1 MMPDSTRVTMK
12 GAIPL
17 VLVVA
22 FGTTL
27 SNRFADAALDYIEEK
42 IAVVIEKSEPL
53 VDAIQ
58 YALRDPG
65 E

>member
-1 MMPDSTRVTMK
+1 MK

-27 SNRFADAALDYIEEK
+27 SNRFADAALNYIEEK
-42 IAVVIEKSEPL
+42 IEIVIEKTEPL
-53 VDAIQ
+53 VEAFR
-58 YALRDPG
+58 YAMRDPG

>member
-1 MMPDSTRVTMK
+1 MDKNNSVTLK
-12 GAIPL
+12 GAVPL
-17 VLVVA
+17 VLIVA

-27 SNRFADAALDYIEEK
+27 ANRFADAAMDYIEAKVE
-42 IAVVIEKSEPL
+42 IVIEKTEPL
-53 VDAIQ
+53 VDYLQ

>member
-1 MMPDSTRVTMK
+1 MDKNTSVTMR

-17 VLVVA
+17 VLIVA

-27 SNRFADAALDYIEEK
+27 ANRFADAAVEYIEEK
-42 IAVVIEKSEPL
+42 IEIVIEKSEPL
-53 VDAIQ
+53 VDYLQ

>member
-1 MMPDSTRVTMK
+1 MSSNQVTMK

-17 VLVVA
+17 VLIVA

-27 SNRFADAALDYIEEK
+27 ANRFADAAVDYVQAKVEI
-42 IAVVIEKSEPL
+42 IIEKSEPL
-53 VDAIQ
+53 VDYLQ

>member
-1 MMPDSTRVTMK
+1 MMEKSHGVSMK

-17 VLVVA
+17 VLIVA

-27 SNRFADAALDYIEEK
+27 ANRFADAAVDYVEAKIE
-42 IAVVIEKSEPL
+42 IVIEKSEPL
-53 VDAIQ
+53 VDALR
-58 YALRDPG
+58 YAMRGPG

>member
-1 MMPDSTRVTMK
+1 MERDSGVTVK

-17 VLVVA
+17 VLIVA

-27 SNRFADAALDYIEEK
+27 ANRFADSAVDYLEKKVEIVIEQSEPIVEK
-42 IAVVIEKSEPL
+42 IK
-53 VDAIQ
+53 
-58 YALRDPG
+58 YAFRDPG

>member
-1 MMPDSTRVTMK
+1 MMDRNTSVTMK

-17 VLVVA
+17 VLIVA

-27 SNRFADAALDYIEEK
+27 ANRFADAAVDYLEAKVEI
-42 IAVVIEKSEPL
+42 VIEKSEPL
-53 VDAIQ
+53 VDAFR
-58 YALRDPG
+58 YAMRDPG

>member
-1 MMPDSTRVTMK
+1 MEKSHGVTLK
-12 GAIPL
+12 GAVPL
-17 VLVVA
+17 VLIVA

-27 SNRFADAALDYIEEK
+27 ANRFADAAVDYLQEK
-42 IAVVIEKSEPL
+42 VEIVIEKTEPL
-53 VDAIQ
+53 VDYIQ